1 MIKKNWFYLSLI
13 IIYLIFLSKDFVFS
27 LINNYNDIDNIY
39 KSKELYY
46 EKEYESLMNQLKIEP
61 NNYDVIYSK
70 IIFRDIYEFYDKI
83 TILKGEADNL
93 KKGSVVINND
103 GLVGVINKTY
113 QNYSEIQLLTNKDI
127 NISVK
132 INESYGILTASN
144 NNIYIKNIKL
154 QDKINEG
161 DKIYTSGLT
170 KIPENILIGTVKS
183 FQKDN
188 LELEYIIEV
197 TPSVNFHNLRYVGVI
212 K

>member
-46 EKEYESLMNQLKIEP
+46 EKEYKSLMNQLKIEP

-83 TILKGEADNL
+83 TILKGEVDNL

-161 DKIYTSGLT
+161 DKVYTSGLT